1 MKNLTDE
8 ELVNHYLETRHNDY
22 FEQLYER
29 YCNKV
34 HQKCLSFT
42 KDTMQAEDL
51 TQDIFVRLIAK
62 LASYKR
68 QAKFSTWL
76 YSITHNYCADQ
87 IKTPRRRWEVAT
99 SDNFDSLLIPVD
111 DSAEHQEAEDRLIQ
125 SAMSKLSLDE
135 QGLLRQRYQDEISI
149 RELANYYALSE
160 SAVKMR
166 LKRSR
171 DRLRALYNQAAAS

>member
-1 MKNLTDE
+1 MHAFTDE
-8 ELVNHYLETRHNDY
+8 ELVSHYLETRSNDY

-34 HQKCLSFT
+34 HRKCLSFT

-51 TQDIFVRLIAK
+51 TQDIFIRLIIK
-62 LASYKR
+62 LDGYKK

-76 YSITHNYCADQ
+76 YSVTHNYCADQ
-87 IKTPRRRWEVAT
+87 IKLPRQRQEIVTNGNWDGIVI
-99 SDNFDSLLIPVD
+99 SVD
-111 DSAEHQEAEDRLIQ
+111 DSAEQEEAQGRLVQ
-125 SAMSKLSLDE
+125 LAMSKLSTDE
-135 QGLLRQRYQDEISI
+135 QGLLRQKYQEEVSI
-149 RELANYYALSE
+149 KELAQYYSLSE

-171 DRLRALYNQAAAS
+171 DRLRELYKQAATI